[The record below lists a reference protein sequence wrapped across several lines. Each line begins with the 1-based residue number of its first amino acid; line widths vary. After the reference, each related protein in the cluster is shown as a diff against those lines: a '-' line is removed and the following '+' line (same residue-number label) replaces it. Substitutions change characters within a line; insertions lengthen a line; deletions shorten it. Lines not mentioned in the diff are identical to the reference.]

1 MNTVLTVVVRVMTP
15 VTVVV
20 MVMTPV
26 PVYRWANVTA
36 VIRVMTPVTVV
47 MVMTHMPVVVMVMIP
62 VPVVFC
68 LFCFLPSTSLW
79 GVYSETFIHRYSIPL
94 THAFTRL
101 CMIFSPHMSVPV
113 VVMVMTPVFVCRR
126 ASVSSL
132 IRLRAASMHMPSSAG
147 SSFLRRDSTM
157 LRRDSTLHSFMM
169 SEKSRTTLSAKLR
182 SKLQICLLYQNE

>member
-1 MNTVLTVVVRVMTP
+1 M
-15 VTVVV
+15 
-20 MVMTPV
+20 

-47 MVMTHMPVVVMVMIP
+47 RVMTHMPVVVMVMIP
-62 VPVVFC
+62 
-68 LFCFLPSTSLW
+68 
-79 GVYSETFIHRYSIPL
+79 
-94 THAFTRL
+94 
-101 CMIFSPHMSVPV
+101 VPV

>member
-1 MNTVLTVVVRVMTP
+1 MVMTP
-15 VTVVV
+15 VPVV

-26 PVYRWANVTA
+26 PACRWANVTV

-47 MVMTHMPVVVMVMIP
+47 
-62 VPVVFC
+62 
-68 LFCFLPSTSLW
+68 
-79 GVYSETFIHRYSIPL
+79 R
-94 THAFTRL
+94 
-101 CMIFSPHMSVPV
+101 
-113 VVMVMTPVFVCRR
+113 VMTPVSVCRR

-132 IRLRAASMHMPSSAG
+132 IRLRAASMHVPSSAS